1 MQREPIFLASVIK
14 MGDKSG
20 WMVVAGGVMVTLM
33 LGVTYTWSVFAGP
46 LAEKYGWS
54 QTEVQLAYSIML
66 AAFSLSM
73 IPAGILQD
81 KRGPRDAVLLGGFL
95 LGAGFVATAL
105 FANSPL
111 VLYVTY
117 GLLAGAGVGFAY
129 GAPLSAGVKWFPK
142 NRGLVSGIIMF
153 GFGFSSLLLAPVAKE
168 IILSQGIGQA
178 FLILGIVITIVVGIG
193 AMMLRNPSGF
203 KPEGTAADA
212 AETGPMEMVGKRE
225 FWLLWAM
232 FAFSASAG
240 LMVIGNLATF
250 ARLSFTAEHA
260 MPADAAFS
268 LAALAVGI
276 LAVFNGGGRIFAGWA
291 SDKIGR
297 QKVILALFGLQALLL
312 STILLASAVSPYLLL
327 AWMAMI
333 GFCFGSCFSLFP
345 AATADFFGTRN
356 MGVNY
361 GVLFTAYGFGGILGP
376 QAMAFMLDSAKAS
389 KGALAVSDYATPF
402 FLVGVLVGIAA
413 LLSFCL
419 KAEKKGK

>member
-1 MQREPIFLASVIK
+1 MD
-14 MGDKSG
+14 DKKG
-20 WMVVAGGVMVTLM
+20 WIVVAGGVLITLM

-46 LAEKYGWS
+46 LAENYGWS

-73 IPAGILQD
+73 IPAGMLQD
-81 KRGPRDAVLLGGFL
+81 RRGPRDVVLLGGFL
-95 LGAGFVATAL
+95 LGAGFIATAL
-105 FANSPL
+105 FAKSPL

-168 IILSQGIGQA
+168 IILSQGIEQA
-178 FLILGIVITIVVGIG
+178 FLILGIAITIVVGIG
-193 AMMLRNPSGF
+193 AMLLRNPPDF
-203 KPEGTAADA
+203 KAEGTAANVT
-212 AETGPMEMVGKRE
+212 EVSPRNMLGMRQ
-225 FWLLWAM
+225 FWILWVM

-250 ARLSFTAEHA
+250 ARLSFTVEHA
-260 MPADAAFS
+260 MPQDEAFS

-312 STILLASAVSPYLLL
+312 FTILLASSISPYLLL

-345 AATADFFGTRN
+345 SATADFFGTKN

-361 GVLFTAYGFGGILGP
+361 GVMFTAYGFGGILGP
-376 QAMAFMLDSAKAS
+376 QVMAFMLDSAKAS
-389 KGALAVSDYATPF
+389 KGALVVYDYATPF
-402 FLVGVLVGIAA
+402 FFVGVLVGLAA
-413 LLSFCL
+413 MLSFFL
-419 KAEKKGK
+419 KSENKEKPAC

>member
-1 MQREPIFLASVIK
+1 

-20 WMVVAGGVMVTLM
+20 WIVVAGGVLITLM

-46 LAEKYGWS
+46 LVEKYGWS
-54 QTEVQLAYSIML
+54 QTEVQLAYSVML

-81 KRGPRDAVLLGGFL
+81 KRGPRDVALFGGILLGLGFI
-95 LGAGFVATAL
+95 ATAF
-105 FANSPL
+105 FAKSPL

-129 GAPLSAGVKWFPK
+129 GTPLSAGVKWFPK

-153 GFGFSSLLLAPVAKE
+153 GFGFSSLLLAPIAKE
-168 IILSQGIGQA
+168 IILTQGIEQA
-178 FLILGIVITIVVGIG
+178 FLILGVVITIVVSIG
-193 AMMLRNPSGF
+193 AMLLRNPPDF
-203 KPEGTAADA
+203 KAAGATADQV
-212 AETGPMEMVGKRE
+212 EIGPRDMLGKRE
-225 FWLLWAM
+225 FWLLWVM

-250 ARLSFTAEHA
+250 AKLSFATEHA
-260 MPADAAFS
+260 MPQDAAFS

-291 SDKIGR
+291 SDKVGR
-297 QKVILALFGLQALLL
+297 QKVIISLFGLQALLL
-312 STILLASAVSPYLLL
+312 FTILIASAVSPYLLL
-327 AWMAMI
+327 AWMAAI
-333 GFCFGSCFSLFP
+333 GFCFGSCFALFP
-345 AATADFFGTRN
+345 SATADFFGTRN

-361 GVLFTAYGFGGILGP
+361 GVMFTAYGFGGILGP
-376 QAMAFMLDSAKAS
+376 QIMAFMLDSAKAS

-402 FLVGVLVGIAA
+402 FAVGVLVGIAA
-413 LLSFCL
+413 LLSIFV
-419 KAEKKGK
+419 KGEKKHA